1 MKFQVSYYNDNHT
14 AKLLKHKYFHK
25 IERLINQGLD
35 VDDDEFVIYS
45 IFREQK
51 NYPGWRTYQELKN
64 HLPYRIDSFRK
75 YFDISSG
82 TLRAR
87 FPSKA
92 FDLIQT
98 ESSGVAASLLLVNR
112 IYDLHEADWQR
123 IPIGKRKSL
132 DFELAS
138 NGTEYIQVEAK
149 GTVFDYGQHPNTGS
163 QKSSIEAK
171 KEAQRKTNPSNT
183 SFFGVITAI
192 PHHHAVSSQCLLL
205 DPPADDVV
213 EDPKKY
219 QLLARLYFYAEYLR
233 TISRSNLVM
242 ALMNRIQDIQLSER
256 YLDFD
261 GIPLL
266 NTYGERLKV
275 PPASIY
281 NKSFVNYKM
290 AGNVFPISRTE
301 FFYSAISL
309 EVYRLIVNQNFDDI
323 RSYKSDSIESPSNLR
338 EIRARINI
346 EDLKRFEI
354 PIEGFQRIPLTNEV
368 LIDLKGKIHV
378 NPSGRIIGF
387 FSKVE

>member
-1 MKFQVSYYNDNHT
+1 MKFQVSYYDNNHR
-14 AKLLKHKYFHK
+14 AKLLKHKYFYK
-25 IERLINQGLD
+25 IERLINRGLE
-35 VDDDEFVIYS
+35 VDDYEFIIYS

-51 NYPGWRTYQELKN
+51 NYPSWRTYQELKN
-64 HLPYRIDSFRK
+64 HLPYRIDTFRK
-75 YFDISSG
+75 YFDTNSG

-87 FPSKA
+87 FPSKD
-92 FDLIQT
+92 FDLVQT
-98 ESSGVAASLLLVNR
+98 ESSGIAASLLLMNR

-123 IPIGKRKSL
+123 IPITRKKSL

-149 GTVFDYGQHPNTGS
+149 GTVFDDGQHPKASS

-171 KEAQRKTNPSNT
+171 KEAQRKTSSSNT
-183 SFFGVITAI
+183 SFFGVITGI
-192 PHHHAVSSQCLLL
+192 PHHHTVSSQCLLL
-205 DPPADDVV
+205 DPPADVIA

-242 ALMNRIQDIQLSER
+242 ALMNRIQDLQLSER

-266 NTYGERLKV
+266 NTYGERLEM

-281 NKSFVNYKM
+281 NKSFVNDKI
-290 AGNVFPISRTE
+290 AGNFFPISRTE
-301 FFYSAISL
+301 FFYSAINL

-323 RSYKSDSIESPSNLR
+323 RSYKSEPIESPSNLR
-338 EIRARINI
+338 EIEARVNI
-346 EDLKRFEI
+346 DDLKRFEI
-354 PIEGFQRIPLTNEV
+354 PVEKFERIPQTNEV
-368 LIDLKGKIHV
+368 LVNLRGKIHI
-378 NPSGRIIGF
+378 NLSGRVVGF
-387 FSKVE
+387 FSQ

>member
-1 MKFQVSYYNDNHT
+1 MKFQVSYYDNNHR
-14 AKLLKHKYFHK
+14 AELLKHKYFHK

-51 NYPGWRTYQELKN
+51 NYPSWRTYQELKD
-64 HLPYRIDSFRK
+64 HLPDRINTFRK
-75 YFDISSG
+75 YFDTSSG

-87 FPSKA
+87 FPSKD
-92 FDLIQT
+92 FDLVQT
-98 ESSGVAASLLLVNR
+98 ESSGVAASLLLMNR

-123 IPIGKRKSL
+123 IPITKKKSL

-149 GTVFDYGQHPNTGS
+149 GTVFDDGQHPKASS

-171 KEAQRKTNPSNT
+171 KEAQRKTSPSNT
-183 SFFGVITAI
+183 SFFGVITGI
-192 PHHHAVSSQCLLL
+192 PHHHTVSSQCLLL
-205 DPPADDVV
+205 DPPADVIA

-242 ALMNRIQDIQLSER
+242 ALMNRIQDLQLSER
-256 YLDFD
+256 YLDFN

-266 NTYGERLKV
+266 NTYGERLEV
-275 PPASIY
+275 PPASVY
-281 NKSFVNYKM
+281 NKSFISDGI
-290 AGNVFPISRTE
+290 AGNVFPINRTE
-301 FFYSAISL
+301 FFYSAIDL
-309 EVYRLIVNQNFDDI
+309 EVYQLIVNQSFDDI
-323 RSYKSDSIESPSNLR
+323 WSYKSELAEWSSNLR

-354 PIEGFQRIPLTNEV
+354 PIESFERIPLTNEV
-368 LIDLKGKIHV
+368 LVDLKGKIHI

-387 FSKVE
+387 FSK